1 MSLIDIEQ
9 PPRNSKKFPRIF
21 VGVAI
26 SMAIASIGLAVG
38 ALINLGGPGGSKE
51 LGLGQTLT
59 PACDDAVTF
68 LYFSSVENREDV
80 NITLNEIQMSNISSN
95 CAGKDFIITARDND
109 GNALPLSRDANNN
122 LYTSV
127 RFHFQPFLGIDGTV
141 DMNGNITKDASG
153 NPTSMFTLV
162 GGNPIA
168 ISVQAISGLDSLAPL
183 PQSSPGVDDWDL
195 SSPFLYWGLS
205 QDQNSVSITFNPF
218 SIEGESSLGGF
229 LNPRL
234 IKLFTLESTDH

>member
-1 MSLIDIEQ
+1 MSLIEIEQ
-9 PPRNSKKFPRIF
+9 PPQNSKKFPRVF

-59 PACDDAVTF
+59 PACDNAVTF
-68 LYFSSVENREDV
+68 LYFTSIENRTDIS
-80 NITLNEIQMSNISSN
+80 ITLNEIQMSDISSN

-109 GNALPLSRDANNN
+109 GVALPLSRDANGD

-127 RFHFQPFLGIDGTV
+127 RFNFSRFLGVDGSV
-141 DMNGNITKDASG
+141 DTNGNLTD
-153 NPTSMFTLV
+153 MFTLV
-162 GGNPIA
+162 GGNPEA
-168 ISVQAISGLDSLAPL
+168 IVVQAIAGLDPIAPL
-183 PQSSPGVDDWDL
+183 PESSPGVVDWDL
-195 SSPFLYWGLS
+195 SAPYSYWELS
-205 QDQNSVSITFNPF
+205 KESNSVSITFNPQP
-218 SIEGESSLGGF
+218 IAGQDSLAGF

-234 IKLFTLESTDH
+234 IKLFTLESTDPL